1 MNQTIKPFTVLILI
15 IFAVLLAGLLT
26 GCGRKVIE
34 PPRRPAI
41 QPHTERL
48 ARMGYSIQIGAF
60 KNLDNAVRLYRSL
73 QSYDLNAY
81 YFVHKSGLFKVRLG
95 DFTSRKSARKQ
106 AESIRDSG
114 IIEEFYIVSPDDYAV
129 VRQRI
134 YGRNYVRDEI
144 VRTAENFIGIPYRW
158 GGSSP
163 EEGFDCSGLAMAVYH
178 LNGLSLP
185 RVSRDQYRTG
195 KNVGKKNLKRG
206 DLVFFA
212 TKGGKKVSHVGIYC
226 GNNRFI
232 HAPKTNSR
240 IRIDSL
246 TGYFRNHY
254 VGART
259 YI

>member
-1 MNQTIKPFTVLILI
+1 MNSTIKPFVKSSLI
-15 IFAVLLAGLLT
+15 IFAMLLAGMFI

-34 PPRRPAI
+34 PPRRPAV
-41 QPHTERL
+41 QSHSAKL

-81 YFVHKSGLFKVRLG
+81 YFVHKSRLFKVRLG
-95 DFTSRKSARKQ
+95 DFRSRESAKKQ
-106 AESIRDSG
+106 AEFIRNSG
-114 IIEEFYIVSPDDYAV
+114 IIEEFYIVSPDDYTV

-134 YGRNYVRDEI
+134 YGKNYVRDEI
-144 VRTAENFIGIPYRW
+144 IMTAENFIGIPYRW

-163 EEGFDCSGLAMAVYH
+163 EEGFDCSGLAMTVYH

-185 RVSRDQYRTG
+185 RVSRDQYRSG

-259 YI
+259 YL